1 VIIHNEGK
9 DRNMVRRIRVLGL
22 AVTVAGLGLIPA
34 PRAEAATD
42 KSWCM
47 TYCDAIYLG
56 CEKTVGWFDPEAC
69 EEWKRGCLDG
79 CRVNH

>member
-1 VIIHNEGK
+1 
-9 DRNMVRRIRVLGL
+9 MVRRIRLLSAAFAIAVLG
-22 AVTVAGLGLIPA
+22 TITA
-34 PRAEAATD
+34 PPAEAVTD

-47 TYCDAIYLG
+47 TYCDTIHLG
-56 CEKTVGWFDPEAC
+56 CRKTVGWFDKDAC

>member
-1 VIIHNEGK
+1 
-9 DRNMVRRIRVLGL
+9 MARRIRLL
-22 AVTVAGLGLIPA
+22 SAAVTVAALGTISAPPA
-34 PRAEAATD
+34 QAATD

-47 TYCDAIYLG
+47 TYCDTIHLG
-56 CEKTVGWFDPEAC
+56 CQKTVGWFDKDAC

>member
-1 VIIHNEGK
+1 
-9 DRNMVRRIRVLGL
+9 MTRRIRLLSATFAIAALG
-22 AVTVAGLGLIPA
+22 TITP
-34 PRAEAATD
+34 PPAEAANA

-47 TYCDAIYLG
+47 TYCDTIHLG
-56 CEKTVGWFDPEAC
+56 CRKTVGWFDKDAC

>member
-1 VIIHNEGK
+1 
-9 DRNMVRRIRVLGL
+9 MVRRIRLLSATFAVATLG
-22 AVTVAGLGLIPA
+22 TITP
-34 PRAEAATD
+34 PSAEATTD

-47 TYCDAIYLG
+47 TYCDAIHLG
-56 CEKTVGWFDPEAC
+56 CRKTVGWFDQDAC